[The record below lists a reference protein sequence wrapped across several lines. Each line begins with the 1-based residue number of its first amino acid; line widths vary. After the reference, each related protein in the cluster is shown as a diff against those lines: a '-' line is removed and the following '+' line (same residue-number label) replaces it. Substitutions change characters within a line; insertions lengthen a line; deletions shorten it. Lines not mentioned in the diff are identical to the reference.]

1 MSQSDLLKHKRIST
15 LLRVDTQPP
24 VFNSQTLL
32 DFKQFQ
38 LVNTITN
45 SKQLYNQSV
54 NDNRT
59 NVFNMELNVSG
70 CETFIDCSGT
80 DQRPNRV
87 LNYFDGTP
95 QVSPVPLNWRV
106 INDLKYVKDQCILCR
121 PKSPN

>member
-24 VFNSQTLL
+24 VFNPQTLL

-70 CETFIDCSGT
+70 CETFIDCNGT

-95 QVSPVPLNWRV
+95 QVSPVPLNWKV
-106 INDLKYVKDQCILCR
+106 KNDLKYVKDQCILC
-121 PKSPN
+121 PPN